1 MTLKMKHIL
10 LAGLTALAATFNTA
24 RAQQPRPEYP
34 RPQFERA
41 DWVNLNG
48 TWTYA
53 FDFGRTG
60 TDRKWQE
67 SKGFEQKITVPFC
80 PESKL
85 SGVGYTDFISS
96 LWYHR
101 TITVPAAWAGRRVM
115 LNFGAVDYEAVIYIN
130 GQRVDRHCGT
140 GSSFAVD
147 ITDYA
152 KPGEEAQLVVRVLDD
167 LRGHHQPGGKQSI
180 GLYSAG
186 CNYTRTTGIWQ
197 TVWMEPVSPQGLQR
211 VVCVPDVDQSQ
222 IVVRPQFYGTKNGN
236 TLTVELSDGGKTLC
250 TRTVSATDE
259 ATVVLP
265 IRKPRLWSPE
275 DPHLYDIRY
284 TVKDAQGNVIDQ
296 VGSYAG
302 LRKVHLA
309 DGYFYLNNQPYFQRL
324 VLDQGFYPDGIWTA
338 PSDEALRHDIEM
350 SKAVGFNGA
359 RLHQKVFEERYYY
372 WADKLGYLT
381 WGEEAS
387 WGLNVND
394 ELAVRNFLSEWT
406 EVVVRD
412 RNHPSIVTW
421 TPFNET
427 WDARDGVYVRLMK
440 DVYELTKA
448 IDPTRP
454 VNDSSGDGHVRTD
467 IWSVHDYSR
476 GADLRKNMTF
486 KSGEEP
492 YRNVR
497 KASFLSNYAG
507 QPYMLD
513 EFGGL
518 PWIPESER
526 ETSWGYG
533 AQIDNMED
541 FYKILEDEVDAIR
554 ESPHVV
560 AFCYTQITDVEQE
573 KNGIYYYDRRPKF
586 DSARL
591 KAIFEKIPSVIQ
603 NPVDLSDWKKKE

>member
-1 MTLKMKHIL
+1 MRHSIKTLWI
-10 LAGLTALAATFNTA
+10 ALTVLCFGIHTA
-24 RAQQPRPEYP
+24 SADVPRPEYP
-34 RPQFERA
+34 RPQFQRA
-41 DWVNLNG
+41 DWQNLNG
-48 TWTYA
+48 TWTYT

-60 TDRKWQE
+60 LDRKWQE
-67 SKGFEQKITVPFC
+67 SKGFDQKITVPFC

-101 TITVPAAWAGRRVM
+101 TLTVPQAWEGRSIM
-115 LNFGAVDYEAVIYIN
+115 LNFGAVDYESIIYID
-130 GQRVDRHCGT
+130 GKLVSRHYGT
-140 GSSFAVD
+140 GSSFSVD
-147 ITDYA
+147 ITDYV
-152 KPGEEAQLVVRVLDD
+152 KVGKEANLVIRVLDD
-167 LRGHHQPGGKQSI
+167 LRGRHQPGGKQSI

-211 VVCVPDVDQSQ
+211 VVAIPDVDQSQ
-222 IVVRPQFYGTKNGN
+222 LVVRPQFYGTKNGN
-236 TLTVELSDGGKTLC
+236 TLTVELSDDGKLIAS
-250 TRTVSATDE
+250 RTVTAADE
-259 ATVVLP
+259 ATIVLP
-265 IRKPRLWSPE
+265 IKKPRLWSPE
-275 DPHLYDIRY
+275 NPHLYDLRY
-284 TVKDAQGNVIDQ
+284 TVKNAQGQILDQ
-296 VGSYAG
+296 VESYAG
-302 LRKVHLA
+302 MRKVHLA
-309 DGYFYLNNQPYFQRL
+309 DGYFYLNNKPYFQRL

-338 PSDEALRHDIEM
+338 PTDEALRHDIEM

-387 WGLNVND
+387 WGLNIND
-394 ELAVRNFLSEWT
+394 ELAVRNFLSEWAD
-406 EVVVRD
+406 VVTRD

-440 DVYELTKA
+440 DVYDLTKA

-454 VNDSSGDGHVRTD
+454 INDSSGDGHVKTD

-486 KSGEEP
+486 KSGVEP
-492 YRNVR
+492 YRNMR
-497 KASFLSNYAG
+497 DAKFLAKYAG

-533 AQIDNMED
+533 ANIDNIED

-586 DSARL
+586 DTARI
-591 KAIFEKIPSVIQ
+591 KAIFEKIPSIIE
-603 NPVDLSDWKKKE
+603 NPVDLSDWKKKD